1 MIGIVIVS
9 HHPKIAEGVRDLA
22 NEMTQGKVTIVAAGG
37 VDDTAIGTNVE
48 RIYTA
53 LLEANSREGILVL
66 MDLGSAVMS
75 AQAAIELLP
84 EESRSRVQLSNAPL
98 VEGAIVAAVEASI
111 GNDLAQVNDAAER
124 ACTID
129 KLS

>member
-9 HHPKIAEGVRDLA
+9 HHPKIAEGVKDLA
-22 NEMTQGKVTIVAAGG
+22 KEMTQGKVTIAAAGG

-48 RIYTA
+48 RIYQAILTA
-53 LLEANSREGILVL
+53 SSDDGVLVL

-75 AQAAIELLP
+75 AQAAIEMLP
-84 EESRSRVQLSNAPL
+84 EEDRSRVRLSNAPL

-111 GNDLAQVNDAAER
+111 GNDLAQVNEAAEK

>member
-9 HHPKIAEGVRDLA
+9 HHPKIADGVRDLA
-22 NEMTQGKVTIVAAGG
+22 KEMTQGKVTIAAAGG

-48 RIYTA
+48 RIYQAILT
-53 LLEANSREGILVL
+53 ANSDDGVLVL

-75 AQAAIELLP
+75 TQAAVEMLP
-84 EESRSRVQLSNAPL
+84 EEDRSRVRLSNAPL

-111 GNDLAQVNDAAER
+111 GNDLAQVNEAAEN

>member
-22 NEMTQGKVTIVAAGG
+22 QEMTQGKVTIIAAGG

-48 RIYTA
+48 RIRAA
-53 LLEANSREGILVL
+53 LQEADSEEGILVL

-75 AQAAIELLP
+75 TQAAIELLP
-84 EESRSRVQLSNAPL
+84 EAARSRVWLSNAPL

-111 GNDLAQVNDAAER
+111 GNTLAQVNDAAEK
-124 ACTID
+124 ACEID

>member
-22 NEMTQGKVTIVAAGG
+22 KEMTQGKVTITAAGG

-48 RIYTA
+48 RIYQAMLTA
-53 LLEANSREGILVL
+53 SSEDGVLVL
-66 MDLGSAVMS
+66 MDLGSAVLS
-75 AQAAIELLP
+75 TQAAVEMLP
-84 EESRSRVQLSNAPL
+84 EEDRSRVRLSNAPL

-111 GNDLAQVNDAAER
+111 GNDLAQVNEAAEK